1 MEKKLIDFLDENP
14 FAIELFFNNLKSY
27 NAKIEQSIINE
38 VIKIESVNFD
48 KINADENTLNNYFE
62 SYYEVSKIIPQ
73 NLRVSFLIFLIATV
87 FESEAISF
95 IQKKTGEYSK
105 SINYTFAKI
114 KNDINKY
121 YPSKIDDNLWQ
132 TIKHFKEL
140 RNFYSHSGF
149 LTNNFLNDNAF
160 TDKRKI
166 NAINYF
172 MMKKQLQSN
181 AQSILIS
188 SGILNDYLIET
199 LQKFF
204 GKLNG

>member
-95 IQKKTGEYSK
+95 IQKKNRRILKKYK
-105 SINYTFAKI
+105 LYICQ
-114 KNDINKY
+114 NK
-121 YPSKIDDNLWQ
+121 K
-132 TIKHFKEL
+132 
-140 RNFYSHSGF
+140 
-149 LTNNFLNDNAF
+149 
-160 TDKRKI
+160 
-166 NAINYF
+166 
-172 MMKKQLQSN
+172 
-181 AQSILIS
+181 
-188 SGILNDYLIET
+188 
-199 LQKFF
+199 
-204 GKLNG
+204 

>member
-1 MEKKLIDFLDENP
+1 MEKKLIDFIDENP
-14 FAIELFFNNLKSY
+14 FAIELFFNNLKLY

-62 SYYEVSKIIPQ
+62 SYYEVSKIVPQ

-105 SINYTFAKI
+105 SINYKFAKI
-114 KNDINKY
+114 KNDVNKY